1 MRYLQS
7 MASKCLILGHAPAEM
22 IKLFGYNPVIEI
34 DWDHAEEQIEDILQH
49 FHLHIPLIERNYKAV
64 LANHTWVHRF
74 HQIKKILSGQQDI
87 QQKLVP
93 QVLEP
98 FDLKATAEI

>member
-1 MRYLQS
+1 
-7 MASKCLILGHAPAEM
+7 MASKCLIVGHAPAEM

-34 DWDHAEEQIEDILQH
+34 DWDQAEEQIEDILQH

-74 HQIKKILSGQQDI
+74 HQIKKILSGQQEVQHNTLI
-87 QQKLVP
+87 QVSETSD
-93 QVLEP
+93 VS
-98 FDLKATAEI
+98 AAAEI

>member
-1 MRYLQS
+1 
-7 MASKCLILGHAPAEM
+7 
-22 IKLFGYNPVIEI
+22 
-34 DWDHAEEQIEDILQH
+34 
-49 FHLHIPLIERNYKAV
+49 LIERNYKAV